1 MFLLLTWKAR
11 QEALDL
17 VGKKCISKFR
27 DLSIALDI
35 TDKTRQGELLLH
47 YAGAAVNDIL
57 DAEEGQGPL
66 EKAILALTNYF
77 EPKKN
82 PAFEEYQLKQATEN
96 AITS

>member
-1 MFLLLTWKAR
+1 M
-11 QEALDL
+11 E
-17 VGKKCISKFR
+17 KKGISKFR

-35 TDKTRQGELLLH
+35 TDETRQGELLLH
-47 YAGAAVNDIL
+47 YAGAVNDIL
-57 DAEEGQGPL
+57 DTEEGQDPL

>member
-1 MFLLLTWKAR
+1 M
-11 QEALDL
+11 
-17 VGKKCISKFR
+17 
-27 DLSIALDI
+27 
-35 TDKTRQGELLLH
+35 LH

-57 DAEEGQGPL
+57 DTEEGQGPL

-82 PAFEEYQLKQATEN
+82 PAFEQYQLKQATEN

>member
-1 MFLLLTWKAR
+1 MKN
-11 QEALDL
+11 Q
-17 VGKKCISKFR
+17 GKKPWTSLEKKGISKFR

-35 TDKTRQGELLLH
+35 TDETRQGELLLH
-47 YAGAAVNDIL
+47 YAGAAVYDIL
-57 DAEEGQGPL
+57 DTEEGQDPL